1 MPDLDQYFDEID
13 VARIRRARELSEIKR
28 RFSTDRVADPAGVN
42 SKATVVLT
50 YANWEGF
57 YNDCV
62 RAYIRFLRDRG
73 GKIRDT
79 DWMLLLGAFHADFE
93 SLKARSHSYD
103 ARRQFVEDL
112 QVRLECGFDSFDDAV
127 VEARSNLNFERLAE
141 NFSVLNIDLSSM
153 QRFRIRLDKE
163 VVGWRHS
170 VAHGDPPDLS
180 ALDIADHVEF
190 TANLL
195 IVLADRFQHAILERI

>member
-1 MPDLDQYFDEID
+1 M
-13 VARIRRARELSEIKR
+13 
-28 RFSTDRVADPAGVN
+28 
-42 SKATVVLT
+42 LT

-112 QVRLECGFDSFDDAV
+112 QVRLECGFDSFDDTV
-127 VEARSNLNFERLAE
+127 VEARSNLNFERLVE
-141 NFSVLNIDLSSM
+141 NFSLLNIDLSSM

-163 VVGWRHS
+163 VVGWRHG

-180 ALDIADHVEF
+180 ALDIADHVDF

-195 IVLADRFQHAILERI
+195 IVLADRFQHAMLEKM